1 MESQEPTQPGIP
13 LSPALLALLS
23 PAELLRIAPL
33 RRQDTM
39 INNSLYEATQI
50 VIDPRRL
57 GQASSGLNEED
68 LADICCILH
77 PSSTPA
83 YKAAQLIYETKP
95 EFTVAT
101 DRNVKIREKYN
112 GAHQDLDTFE
122 LEDQGIESHDLA
134 LRLSANL
141 KDPAGG
147 FHFGRNPQRCDFLIG
162 HQDPSRRIS
171 NVHFKIY
178 INEYGVLML
187 EDQST
192 NGTAVDGC
200 LLRGKEKENN
210 LDYRHTLENGSIIV
224 LTMTPPEEDWKFI
237 VRIPH
242 RELDSDNDA
251 YQKNLTQFF
260 LRKHKFRQENEARI
274 ANAKGPAKRPP
285 VCDSSSPRTCFAD
298 TLKLNLFPTDPGTP
312 AASNLSSVGRHVKEW
327 RGGNRYNKIGCI
339 GKGAF
344 AVVYKITAKFDGVP
358 YAAKELEK
366 RRFMKNG
373 VLDQKVDNE
382 MKIMRKIKHVSLSP
396 TWALLASK
404 D

>member
-1 MESQEPTQPGIP
+1 VITSDFQATTLEINTAFTSSFDQSPSQWKKMLHSQVFQCSQI
-13 LSPALLALLS
+13 LLHFFKVHGL
-23 PAELLRIAPL
+23 
-33 RRQDTM
+33 T
-39 INNSLYEATQI
+39 NSFYEATQI

-77 PSSTPA
+77 PASTPS

-95 EFTVAT
+95 ECTIAT
-101 DRNVKIREKYN
+101 DRNVRIREKYN
-112 GAHQDLDTFE
+112 GAHQDLDTFQLAE
-122 LEDQGIESHDLA
+122 QGIESHDLA

-147 FHFGRNPQRCDFLIG
+147 FYFGRNAQRCDFLIG

-210 LDYRHTLENGSIIV
+210 TDYRHTLENGSVIV
-224 LTMTPPEEDWKFI
+224 LTMTPPEEDWKFH

-242 RELDSDNDA
+242 RELDADNDA
-251 YQKNLTQFF
+251 YQKNLTAFF
-260 LRKHKFRQENEARI
+260 LRKNKVKQEHEVRI
-274 ANAKGPAKRPP
+274 ANTKGLSKRAP
-285 VCDSSSPRTCFAD
+285 VCAELSF
-298 TLKLNLFPTDPGTP
+298 LH
-312 AASNLSSVGRHVKEW
+312 AS
-327 RGGNRYNKIGCI
+327 C
-339 GKGAF
+339 
-344 AVVYKITAKFDGVP
+344 
-358 YAAKELEK
+358 
-366 RRFMKNG
+366 
-373 VLDQKVDNE
+373 
-382 MKIMRKIKHVSLSP
+382 
-396 TWALLASK
+396 
-404 D
+404 